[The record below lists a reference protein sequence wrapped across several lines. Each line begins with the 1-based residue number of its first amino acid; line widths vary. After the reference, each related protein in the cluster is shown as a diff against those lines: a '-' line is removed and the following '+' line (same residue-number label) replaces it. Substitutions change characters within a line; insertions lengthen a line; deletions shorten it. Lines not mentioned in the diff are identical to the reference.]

1 MLTSFEAYAK
11 RVNSDMAYMKSN
23 VTALAEDNE
32 DQDGK
37 HDDLKRKYETME
49 YTTKTMKSDV
59 TELTTKMY
67 NSCVKSDHPSVHIC
81 QKQPEKRKARKTH
94 KLVKSE
100 LKKIKKKKKRR
111 KGRKRRKRR
120 KRQKS
125 L

>member
-1 MLTSFEAYAK
+1 MFLCEIIYYFTVFWVGSMLTSFEAYAK

-23 VTALAEDNE
+23 LTALAEDNE

-67 NSCVKSDHPSVHIC
+67 NLKTAIFEHNNELVRHDLKNCETRFHDVFCEKS
-81 QKQPEKRKARKTH
+81 
-94 KLVKSE
+94 
-100 LKKIKKKKKRR
+100 
-111 KGRKRRKRR
+111 
-120 KRQKS
+120 
-125 L
+125 

>member
-37 HDDLKRKYETME
+37 YDDLKRKYETME

-67 NSCVKSDHPSVHIC
+67 NLKTAIFEHNNELVRNNWMIC
-81 QKQPEKRKARKTH
+81 EYVLCTYINYFTISPLLGKFE
-94 KLVKSE
+94 
-100 LKKIKKKKKRR
+100 IKPW
-111 KGRKRRKRR
+111 
-120 KRQKS
+120 
-125 L
+125 

>member
-1 MLTSFEAYAK
+1 MLSLKKKGKMPVADPSSPPPFSMLLVGSMLTSFEAYAK

-23 VTALAEDNE
+23 LTALAEDNE

-67 NSCVKSDHPSVHIC
+67 NLKTAIFEHNNELVTQFH
-81 QKQPEKRKARKTH
+81 EKFF
-94 KLVKSE
+94 L
-100 LKKIKKKKKRR
+100 IN
-111 KGRKRRKRR
+111 
-120 KRQKS
+120 
-125 L
+125 